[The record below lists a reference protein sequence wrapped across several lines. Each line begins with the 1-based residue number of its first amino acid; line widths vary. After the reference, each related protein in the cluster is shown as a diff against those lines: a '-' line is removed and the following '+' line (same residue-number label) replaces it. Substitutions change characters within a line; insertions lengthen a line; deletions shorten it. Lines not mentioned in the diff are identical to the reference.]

1 MRSRL
6 DKDIRDVIVGHG
18 NKKKDS
24 AKVYLSFSDKD
35 LVQEIDKLTFDH
47 GKTEIS
53 GTKITHMFGQDSGRS
68 NL

>member
-1 MRSRL
+1 
-6 DKDIRDVIVGHG
+6 
-18 NKKKDS
+18 
-24 AKVYLSFSDKD
+24 

-53 GTKITHMFGQDSGRS
+53 GTKITHMFGQDSGRL